1 LPDSALIN
9 RVREIVRGHATTE
22 AELRKLR
29 DQTDTWTRLLEG
41 RLQASERK
49 LEAVADHP
57 DTPLAEAVAELQR
70 SSVLRPQ
77 LDELHSLTFQLD
89 RRSRELRSHWLE
101 GK

>member
-1 LPDSALIN
+1 M
-9 RVREIVRGHATTE
+9 REIVRGHATTE

-41 RLQASERK
+41 RLQASEQK

-101 GK
+101 GT